1 MNGSIITDS
10 KVEILQRKGP
20 NELVNLAKDIFRK
33 NIDSVNWLLLSAK
46 INSGNGEI
54 NYQRPVQFPSRI

>member
-46 INSGNGEI
+46 IN
-54 NYQRPVQFPSRI
+54 